1 MRRVNLYIAEP
12 QYQGFQKLAAQRGQ
26 SYSELIREALNQ
38 YLRKQETLSRPK
50 KAGRKRAAAR
60 KRP

>member
-1 MRRVNLYIAEP
+1 MRRVNLYISEP
-12 QYQGFQKLAAQRGQ
+12 QYQGFQKLATERDQ

-50 KAGRKRAAAR
+50 KAGRKRAGAR